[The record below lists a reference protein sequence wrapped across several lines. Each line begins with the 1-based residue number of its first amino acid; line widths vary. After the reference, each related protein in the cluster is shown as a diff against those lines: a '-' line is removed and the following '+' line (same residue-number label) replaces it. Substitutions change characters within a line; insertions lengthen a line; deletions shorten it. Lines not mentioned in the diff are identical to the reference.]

1 METPNQP
8 APVPGPP
15 QQPPE
20 PPEMPKYLTRRS
32 AVVMA
37 IGFGV
42 LALIALSRFGGDS
55 ATISAR
61 SVGPLEIGKAS
72 KKQMQYWAK
81 GPVRFWINQRGT
93 PPFHYKGELHR
104 YQCVGQ
110 SEIFGK
116 KCRTFY
122 GIVNGR
128 VATFESNSP
137 QFRTAAKTRIG
148 SSIPEARKSEHAV
161 WSGWQVKCPHLSLP
175 APKGTVFFASVSR
188 NEANPKGY
196 VSGFYLSATPSSF
209 AYCSAR
215 IG

>member
-8 APVPGPP
+8 VPASGLPHK
-15 QQPPE
+15 PPE
-20 PPEMPKYLTRRS
+20 PPEMPKYLSRRS

-37 IGFGV
+37 VGFGV
-42 LALIALSRFGGDS
+42 LLLIALSRFGGDG
-55 ATISAR
+55 ATISATG
-61 SVGPLEIGKAS
+61 VGPLDIGKSS
-72 KKQMQYWAK
+72 KKEMQYFVQ
-81 GPVRFWINQRGT
+81 GPVRFWFTQKGN
-93 PPFHYKGELHR
+93 PPIHFKGELWQ
-104 YQCVGQ
+104 YECVGQ

-116 KCRTFY
+116 RCLSRY

-148 SSIPEARKSEHAV
+148 SSIPAVRKNEHAV

-188 NEANPKGY
+188 NEANPKGF

-209 AYCSAR
+209 AYCS
-215 IG
+215 GG

>member
-1 METPNQP
+1 METPNQQ

-42 LALIALSRFGGDS
+42 LLLIALSRFGGDS
-55 ATISAR
+55 ATISATG
-61 SVGPLEIGKAS
+61 VGSLDIGKS
-72 KKQMQYWAK
+72 SREQMQYFAQ
-81 GPVRFWINQRGT
+81 GPVRFWIGQKGHA
-93 PPFHYKGELHR
+93 PIHYKGELWQ
-104 YQCVGQ
+104 YECVGQ
-110 SEIFGK
+110 SEVFGK
-116 KCRTFY
+116 KCRSLY
-122 GIVNGR
+122 GIVNGH

-137 QFRTAAKTRIG
+137 QFRTVAKTHIG
-148 SSIPEARKSEHAV
+148 SSIPAARKSEHAV

-188 NEANPKGY
+188 NEANPKGF

-209 AYCSAR
+209 PYCSAR